1 MVPKGWCL
9 GNFRSLRISTIDG
22 DRGKNYP
29 KKDDYLTNGYAL
41 FLGADNIN
49 SGSLTLDKCIFI
61 SKEKHDAMNKGIVK
75 DEDILLVMRGN
86 GTGRSCI
93 YINRMKH
100 QAARINSGLVIIRN
114 TPEFTD
120 VNFLHQLMQS
130 SFIQKQFLSFMFGS
144 AQPQLT
150 IQLLNSLIIPAPPL
164 VEQKKI
170 AKILST
176 WDKAISV
183 TENLL
188 ANSQQQKKALMQ
200 QLLTGKKRLLDENG
214 VRFSGEW
221 RSGPLGSLVGRIYGG
236 GTPSRANSELWGGD
250 IPWVTVKDLI
260 SPHINGAQEY
270 INEIGLA
277 ESASNLVL
285 AGTVIIATRMAVG
298 KTVMASCDVAI
309 NQDLKAI
316 CASEYVCSEYIF
328 NWFLLHSE
336 QIAKMGTGSTVKGVQ
351 VEAIKALNMTI
362 PKAVEEQ
369 QKIATVLFAADAE
382 ISTLE
387 KKLACLK
394 DEKKAL
400 MQQLLTGKRRV
411 SVPVKVDEKE
421 AVRA

>member
-362 PKAVEEQ
+362 PKAIEEQ

>member
-1 MVPKGWCL
+1 M
-9 GNFRSLRISTIDG
+9 
-22 DRGKNYP
+22 
-29 KKDDYLTNGYAL
+29 
-41 FLGADNIN
+41 N
-49 SGSLTLDKCIFI
+49 S
-61 SKEKHDAMNKGIVK
+61 
-75 DEDILLVMRGN
+75 
-86 GTGRSCI
+86 
-93 YINRMKH
+93 
-100 QAARINSGLVIIRN
+100 
-114 TPEFTD
+114 
-120 VNFLHQLMQS
+120 FLHQASFATGYWYYDRHRSVRLVILVGLAIDQIAQS
-130 SFIQKQFLSFMFGS
+130 GLSSLSVIYYS
-144 AQPQLT
+144 AQLFSIGVHIEKMIFKLDSWFKWPFN
-150 IQLLNSLIIPAPPL
+150 IPPL
-164 VEQKKI
+164 SEQKRI
-170 AKILST
+170 VKILST
-176 WDKAISV
+176 WDNAISV

-236 GTPSRANSELWGGD
+236 GTPSRANSGLWGGD

-260 SPHINGAQEY
+260 SPRINGAQEY

-362 PKAVEEQ
+362 PKAIEEQ

-382 ISTLE
+382 ISILE

-411 SVPVKVDEKE
+411 KVEAEE
-421 AVRA
+421 AVSA

>member
-328 NWFLLHSE
+328 NWFLLHTE

>member
-150 IQLLNSLIIPAPPL
+150 IQLLNSLIIPAPPGD
-164 VEQKKI
+164 
-170 AKILST
+170 A
-176 WDKAISV
+176 A
-183 TENLL
+183 NLL
-188 ANSQQQKKALMQ
+188 
-200 QLLTGKKRLLDENG
+200 
-214 VRFSGEW
+214 
-221 RSGPLGSLVGRIYGG
+221 I
-236 GTPSRANSELWGGD
+236 
-250 IPWVTVKDLI
+250 
-260 SPHINGAQEY
+260 
-270 INEIGLA
+270 
-277 ESASNLVL
+277 
-285 AGTVIIATRMAVG
+285 
-298 KTVMASCDVAI
+298 
-309 NQDLKAI
+309 
-316 CASEYVCSEYIF
+316 
-328 NWFLLHSE
+328 
-336 QIAKMGTGSTVKGVQ
+336 
-351 VEAIKALNMTI
+351 
-362 PKAVEEQ
+362 
-369 QKIATVLFAADAE
+369 
-382 ISTLE
+382 
-387 KKLACLK
+387 
-394 DEKKAL
+394 
-400 MQQLLTGKRRV
+400 
-411 SVPVKVDEKE
+411 
-421 AVRA
+421 